1 MWWTVP
7 APGRA
12 RVAPVAVITSMWR
25 PICSVARG
33 AEAGAAGLLAHD
45 RVAEALGEEAE
56 RAVGRE
62 APQRRPGEAEDGVA
76 GAGFG
81 RGELELE
88 PVGIGEGDEGL
99 AEALVGAFGDDA
111 VALELDDP
119 VLERLGGDEERGG
132 VDHAG
137 AAPPGRGHGEGEE
150 GEDRAGPAAGVAEI
164 EVVGA
169 GIVEIDGELD
179 QAEPEDAGVE
189 IDAALGVGRDR
200 GDVVD
205 AGDGVGHGGLRG
217 SRPVSQVIA
226 AGARRTPIR
235 HPRAGGDLVTTVVSA
250 RHATSFT
257 RSPGRAFGFAGDD
270 RRFCPPRPH
279 CSAVR
284 SGNLPLRPH
293 TKRLTGPGCSVGRSE
308 RSKKYSST

>member
-12 RVAPVAVITSMWR
+12 RVAPVACDHVDVAADGG
-25 PICSVARG
+25 VARG
-33 AEAGAAGLLAHD
+33 AEADTPGLLAHD
-45 RVAEALGEEAE
+45 RITEAFGEEAE

-88 PVGIGEGDEGL
+88 AVGIGEGDEGL

-111 VALELDDP
+111 VALEFYDP

-137 AAPPGRGHGEGEE
+137 AAPSGRGHGEGEE
-150 GEDRAGPAAGVAEI
+150 GEDRAGTAVRVAEI

-205 AGDGVGHGGLRG
+205 AGDGVGHGGLRV

-226 AGARRTPIR
+226 AGARRT
-235 HPRAGGDLVTTVVSA
+235 TA
-250 RHATSFT
+250 RVPGHDAT
-257 RSPGRAFGFAGDD
+257 RSRSRPVRRIVDRASCGPPSPG
-270 RRFCPPRPH
+270 
-279 CSAVR
+279 
-284 SGNLPLRPH
+284 
-293 TKRLTGPGCSVGRSE
+293 
-308 RSKKYSST
+308 